1 MQLSHIYIAVQQRV
15 PRSISGAHFKEQHM
29 TKTILS
35 TQAPAAKIHEV
46 VAEVFQLATIAVV
59 GVLGLLT
66 VAATI

>member
-1 MQLSHIYIAVQQRV
+1 
-15 PRSISGAHFKEQHM
+15 M

-35 TQAPAAKIHEV
+35 TQTPAAKIHEV